1 MNTDYR
7 IRTVVPFEHYFI
19 LNKDIRKFMKEVLS
33 IKNIEIMN
41 LRLLLQDSMHPDR
54 AAIYFCT
61 GNRFSC
67 GTSQAAILTKIY
79 LH

>member
-41 LRLLLQDSMHPDR
+41 LGYYYRILCIQTDQPYISVLEIDSVVEHLR
-54 AAIYFCT
+54 QQF
-61 GNRFSC
+61 
-67 GTSQAAILTKIY
+67 
-79 LH
+79 